1 MNDIVLMVM
10 AVSAAV
16 VGWIATQLILK
27 LVRGRREHL
36 QERLSTQ
43 RPTETP
49 ANYRSI
55 VLPRKDEWAAGKAIV
70 VGRFRKALMQ
80 AWPEMTPA
88 RFVSIVVIIFLC
100 VFTIGSYLTRSMMI
114 GVLGGGLAA
123 CVPFAVMQAKR
134 GKRVKAI
141 DDQLPDALDFLT
153 RILRAGHSLATG
165 LQMAGEELPVPLGPE
180 FARCYAQHSL
190 GQPLEDALKD
200 MAGHVDVAD
209 FSFVA
214 TAVLIQRQTG
224 GDLAEV
230 LKNISGMV
238 RARIR
243 LQQHVKAITA
253 EGRMVGG
260 ILLALPFVFY
270 FILYLINPGYAS
282 QLTST
287 PEGRYLLAGGLFMQF
302 LGWVTIRKIVSVK
315 L

>member
-1 MNDIVLMVM
+1 M
-10 AVSAAV
+10 AV
-16 VGWIATQLILK
+16 
-27 LVRGRREHL
+27 
-36 QERLSTQ
+36 
-43 RPTETP
+43 
-49 ANYRSI
+49 
-55 VLPRKDEWAAGKAIV
+55 
-70 VGRFRKALMQ
+70 
-80 AWPEMTPA
+80 
-88 RFVSIVVIIFLC
+88 
-100 VFTIGSYLTRSMMI
+100 
-114 GVLGGGLAA
+114 
-123 CVPFAVMQAKR
+123 
-134 GKRVKAI
+134 
-141 DDQLPDALDFLT
+141 
-153 RILRAGHSLATG
+153 
-165 LQMAGEELPVPLGPE
+165 
-180 FARCYAQHSL
+180 
-190 GQPLEDALKD
+190 
-200 MAGHVDVAD
+200 HVDVAD

-253 EGRMVGG
+253 EGRLVGG

-302 LGWVTIRKIVSVK
+302 LGWVTIRRIVSVK